1 MAHSSW
7 RALAVLSAMVGSM
20 GAASPSIAQEDFY
33 KGRTINLY
41 IGFAPGGSYDLY
53 ARTLARHMGK
63 HIPGSPTIVAQTM
76 QGAGSFRAANHLFAV
91 APKDGSAMGMVSQAL
106 ALEEMLGTSGIMF
119 KSADFTWIG
128 RSTNIT
134 ELMMTWRTSKT
145 QTYKDALTRETPI
158 ASTGPG
164 SPSEGWPRLLNGL
177 AGAKF
182 KIIGGYQASANALL
196 AMERGEVDASFT
208 SWDTLSGS
216 KPEWLQTKSV
226 NILVQFNRK
235 RLSELPDTPSVV
247 ELATREEDR
256 RILDFYVTGA
266 EVGRSFIAPPGL
278 PPERTKTLREAFMKM
293 STQDADYIAE
303 LARAKAPVNAMPG
316 EELQAM
322 IASIM
327 QTPPALIERMRKILS
342 E

>member
-1 MAHSSW
+1 MAFK
-7 RALAVLSAMVGSM
+7 ALAVAALAA
-20 GAASPSIAQEDFY
+20 GALGLAGPAQAQEDFY

-53 ARTLARHMGK
+53 ARTLARHLGK

-91 APKDGSAMGMVSQAL
+91 APKDGTAVATVSQAI
-106 ALEEMLGTSGIMF
+106 ALEEMLGTPGIMF
-119 KSADFTWIG
+119 KSAEFTWIG

-134 ELMMTWRTSKT
+134 ELIMTWHTSKT
-145 QTYKDALTRETPI
+145 RTFKDALQRETPT

-216 KPEWLQTKSV
+216 RPEWLENKRV

-235 RLSELPDTPSVV
+235 RLPGLPDTPSVV
-247 ELATREEDR
+247 ELANSDEAR

-278 PPERTKTLREAFMKM
+278 PPERTRILRAAFMKM
-293 STQDADYIAE
+293 SLEDAEYRAE
-303 LARAKAPVNAMPG
+303 LERAKAPVNAMPG
-316 EELQAM
+316 EELQQM
-322 IASIM
+322 IVDIM
-327 QTPPALIERMRKILS
+327 KTPPALVERMRKILS

>member
-1 MAHSSW
+1 MYGK
-7 RALAVLSAMVGSM
+7 RL
-20 GAASPSIAQEDFY
+20 GAAALIVGALGLASPALAQEDFY

-63 HIPGSPTIVAQTM
+63 HIPGAPNIVAQTM
-76 QGAGSFRAANHLFAV
+76 QGAGSFRAANYLFSI
-91 APKDGSAMGMVSQAL
+91 APKDGTAMGTVSQAI
-106 ALEEMLGTSGIMF
+106 ALEEMLGTQGIMF
-119 KSADFTWIG
+119 KSAEFTWIG

-134 ELMMTWRTSKT
+134 ELIMTWRTSKT
-145 QTYKDALTRETPI
+145 QTFKDALTRETPT

-177 AGAKF
+177 TGAKF

-208 SWDTLSGS
+208 SWDTLNSS
-216 KPEWLQTKSV
+216 KAEWLQNKHV

-235 RLSELPDTPSVV
+235 RLPGLPDTPSVV
-247 ELATREEDR
+247 ELAQRDEDR

-278 PPERTKTLREAFMKM
+278 PPERAKTLRAAFMKM
-293 STQDADYIAE
+293 SLEDAEYRAE
-303 LARAKAPVNAMPG
+303 LERAKAPVNAMPG
-316 EELQAM
+316 DELQKM
-322 IASIM
+322 IGDIM

>member
-1 MAHSSW
+1 MAFK
-7 RALAVLSAMVGSM
+7 ALAVAALVAGALGLSAP
-20 GAASPSIAQEDFY
+20 AQAQEDFY

-53 ARTLARHMGK
+53 ARTLARHLGK

-91 APKDGSAMGMVSQAL
+91 APKDGTAVATVSQAI
-106 ALEEMLGTSGIMF
+106 ALEEMLGTPGIMF
-119 KSADFTWIG
+119 KSAEFTWIG

-134 ELMMTWRTSKT
+134 ELIMTWHTSKT
-145 QTYKDALTRETPI
+145 RTFKDALQRETPT

-216 KPEWLQTKSV
+216 RPEWLENKRV

-235 RLSELPDTPSVV
+235 RLPGLPDTPSVV
-247 ELATREEDR
+247 ELANSDEAR

-278 PPERTKTLREAFMKM
+278 PPERTRILRAAFMKM
-293 STQDADYIAE
+293 SLEDAEYRAE
-303 LARAKAPVNAMPG
+303 LERAKAPVNAMPG
-316 EELQAM
+316 EELQQM
-322 IASIM
+322 IVDIM
-327 QTPPALIERMRKILS
+327 KTPPALVERMRKILS

>member
-1 MAHSSW
+1 MAYSSW
-7 RALAVLSAMVGSM
+7 RALALLSAIVGSI
-20 GAASPSIAQEDFY
+20 GAASPSLAQEEFY

-63 HIPGSPTIVAQTM
+63 HIPGSPTIVAQTT

-91 APKDGSAMGMVSQAL
+91 APKDGSAMGMVSQAI

-119 KSADFTWIG
+119 KSSQFTWIG

-177 AGAKF
+177 AGTKF

-208 SWDTLSGS
+208 SWDTLNGS
-216 KPEWLQTKSV
+216 KPEWLKNKSV

-235 RLSELPDTPSVV
+235 RLAELPDTPSVV
-247 ELATREEDR
+247 ELATRDEDR

-278 PPERTKTLREAFMKM
+278 PPERTQILRAAFMKM
-293 STQDADYIAE
+293 STEDADYKTE

-316 EELQAM
+316 DELQAM
-322 IASIM
+322 ITAIM
-327 QTPPALIERMRKILS
+327 QTPPALVERMRKILS

>member
-1 MAHSSW
+1 
-7 RALAVLSAMVGSM
+7 MVGKALIAAALLA
-20 GAASPSIAQEDFY
+20 GAAGFAGPAHAQEDFY

-53 ARTLARHMGK
+53 ARTLARHLGR

-76 QGAGSFRAANHLFAV
+76 QGAGSFRAANYLFSV
-91 APKDGSAMGMVSQAL
+91 APKDGTAMGTVSQAI
-106 ALEEMLGTSGIMF
+106 ALEEMLGTQGIMF
-119 KSADFTWIG
+119 KSAEFTWIG

-134 ELMMTWRTSKT
+134 ELMMTWHTSKT
-145 QTYKDALTRETPI
+145 QTYKDALQRETPI

-177 AGAKF
+177 GGAKF

-216 KPEWLQTKSV
+216 KPEWLENKRV

-235 RLSELPDTPSVV
+235 RLAELPSTPSVV
-247 ELATREEDR
+247 ELANSDEDR

-278 PPERTKTLREAFMKM
+278 PPERTKTLRAAFMKM
-293 STQDADYIAE
+293 SLEDAEYKAE

-316 EELQAM
+316 DELQQM
-322 IASIM
+322 IVDIM
-327 QTPPALIERMRKILS
+327 KTPPALVERMRKILS

>member
-1 MAHSSW
+1 MKRKAF
-7 RALAVLSAMVGSM
+7 
-20 GAASPSIAQEDFY
+20 GAAAWAVAGLGLLASPALAQEDFY

-91 APKDGSAMGMVSQAL
+91 APKDGTAMATVSQAI
-106 ALEEMLGTSGIMF
+106 ALEEMLGTQGIMF
-119 KSADFTWIG
+119 KSAEFTWIG

-134 ELMMTWRTSKT
+134 ELIMTWHTSPTRTF
-145 QTYKDALTRETPI
+145 KDALTRETPT

-216 KPEWLQTKSV
+216 KPEWLQNKRV

-235 RLSELPDTPSVV
+235 RLAALPDTPSVV
-247 ELATREEDR
+247 ELAGNDEGRK
-256 RILDFYVTGA
+256 ILDFYVTGA

-278 PPERTKTLREAFMKM
+278 PPERTKVLRAAFMKM
-293 STQDADYIAE
+293 STEDAEYRAE
-303 LARAKAPVNAMPG
+303 LERAKAPINAMPG
-316 EELQAM
+316 DELQKM
-322 IASIM
+322 IVDIM
-327 QTPPALIERMRKILS
+327 QTPPALVERMRKILS
-342 E
+342 D

>member
-1 MAHSSW
+1 MGKRMLATLVA
-7 RALAVLSAMVGSM
+7 ALTLAAGAPSAR
-20 GAASPSIAQEDFY
+20 AQEDFY

-53 ARTLARHMGK
+53 ARMLARHMAK
-63 HIPGSPTIVAQTM
+63 HIPGAPTIVAQTM
-76 QGAGSFRAANHLFAV
+76 QGAGSFRAANYLYSV
-91 APKDGSAMGMVSQAL
+91 APRDGSAFGTVSQAI
-106 ALEEMLGTSGIMF
+106 ALEEALGSQGIMF
-119 KSADFTWIG
+119 KSAEFTWIG

-134 ELMMTWRTSKT
+134 ELMMTWHTSGT
-145 QTYKDALTRETPI
+145 RTYKDALTRETPI

-196 AMERGEVDASFT
+196 AMERGEVDAAFT
-208 SWDTLSGS
+208 SWDTLSAS
-216 KPEWLQTKSV
+216 KPEWLENRRV
-226 NILVQFNRK
+226 NILVQFNAK
-235 RLSELPDTPSVV
+235 RLAALPETPSVI
-247 ELATREEDR
+247 ELATNPEDR

-278 PPERTKTLREAFMKM
+278 PAERTRVLRAAFMKM
-293 STQDADYIAE
+293 STEDAEYRAE
-303 LARAKAPVNAMPG
+303 LDRAKAPLNPMPG
-316 EELQAM
+316 DELQAM
-322 IASIM
+322 IAAIAT
-327 QTPPALIERMRKILS
+327 TPPALVARMRKIL

>member
-1 MAHSSW
+1 MAG
-7 RALAVLSAMVGSM
+7 RALAAAAVVAGILGFA
-20 GAASPSIAQEDFY
+20 GAPQAQEDFY
-33 KGRTINLY
+33 KGRTVNLY

-53 ARTLARHMGK
+53 ARTLARHLGK

-76 QGAGSFRAANHLFAV
+76 QGAGSFRAANYLFSV
-91 APKDGSAMGMVSQAL
+91 APKDGSAIGTVSQAI
-106 ALEEMLGTSGIMF
+106 ALEEMLGTQGIMF
-119 KSADFTWIG
+119 KSAEFTWIG

-134 ELMMTWRTSKT
+134 ELIMTWHTSKT
-145 QTYKDALTRETPI
+145 RTFKDALQRETPT

-208 SWDTLSGS
+208 SWDTLTGS
-216 KPEWLQTKSV
+216 KPEWLENKRV

-235 RLSELPDTPSVV
+235 RLPGLPDTPSVI
-247 ELATREEDR
+247 ELANSDEDR

-278 PPERTKTLREAFMKM
+278 PPERTRTLRAAFMKM
-293 STQDADYIAE
+293 SQDDPEYRAE
-303 LARAKAPVNAMPG
+303 LDRAKAPVNAMPG
-316 EELQAM
+316 EELQQM
-322 IASIM
+322 IVDIM
-327 QTPPALIERMRKILS
+327 KTPPALVERMRKILS

>member
-1 MAHSSW
+1 MYLKRL
-7 RALAVLSAMVGSM
+7 RAVALIA
-20 GAASPSIAQEDFY
+20 GALGATSPALAQEDFY

-63 HIPGSPTIVAQTM
+63 HIPGSPNIVAQTM
-76 QGAGSFRAANHLFAV
+76 QGAGSFRAANYLFSV
-91 APKDGSAMGMVSQAL
+91 APKDGTAMGSVSQAI
-106 ALEEMLGTSGIMF
+106 ALEEMLGTQGIMF
-119 KSADFTWIG
+119 KSAQFTWIG

-134 ELMMTWRTSKT
+134 ELIMTWRTSKT
-145 QTYKDALTRETPI
+145 QNFKDALTRETPT

-177 AGAKF
+177 TGAKF

-208 SWDTLSGS
+208 SWDTLNSS
-216 KPEWLQTKSV
+216 KSEWLQNKHV

-235 RLSELPDTPSVV
+235 RLPGLPDTPSVI
-247 ELATREEDR
+247 ELAQRDEDR

-278 PPERTKTLREAFMKM
+278 PPERTKTLRAAFMKM
-293 STQDADYIAE
+293 SLEDADYRAE
-303 LARAKAPVNAMPG
+303 LERAKAPINAMAG
-316 EELQAM
+316 DELQKM
-322 IASIM
+322 IGDIM

>member
-1 MAHSSW
+1 MRYIRLAAAFIAGGLAFSGP
-7 RALAVLSAMVGSM
+7 AL
-20 GAASPSIAQEDFY
+20 AQEDFY

-53 ARTLARHMGK
+53 ARTLARHLGK
-63 HIPGSPTIVAQTM
+63 HIPGAPTIVAQTM

-91 APKDGSAMGMVSQAL
+91 APKDGTAMGTVSQAI
-106 ALEEMLGTSGIMF
+106 ALEELLGTTGIMF
-119 KSADFTWIG
+119 KSAEFTWIG

-134 ELMMTWRTSKT
+134 ELMMTWHTSKT
-145 QTYKDALTRETPI
+145 RTFKDALTRETPI

-196 AMERGEVDASFT
+196 AMERGEVDAAFT
-208 SWDTLSGS
+208 SWDTLSAS
-216 KPEWLQTKSV
+216 KPEWLQNKSV
-226 NILVQFNRK
+226 NVLVQFNRS
-235 RLSELPDTPSVV
+235 RLAGLPDTPSVV
-247 ELATREEDR
+247 ELATRDEDR

-278 PPERTKTLREAFMKM
+278 PPERTKTLRAAFMKM
-293 STQDADYIAE
+293 SNEDADYRAE
-303 LARAKAPVNAMPG
+303 LERAKAPVNAMAG
-316 EELQAM
+316 DELQKM
-322 IASIM
+322 ITDIM